1 MIAMPRKEFDIA
13 LFRPHYLLSNPHVQS
28 IFSGLFLRGESF
40 NYIRERFETPDGD
53 FFYFMN
59 TETYDQIPVDGDK
72 VGSVANYLRENI
84 KCNVVLYGEEV
95 IAIELPNVVTLT
107 VNQTDPGHK
116 GDTAQGALKPATLET
131 GIVVNVPLFINEGD
145 DIRVNTDSGEY
156 VERA

>member
-1 MIAMPRKEFDIA
+1 
-13 LFRPHYLLSNPHVQS
+13 
-28 IFSGLFLRGESF
+28 
-40 NYIRERFETPDGD
+40 
-53 FFYFMN
+53 MN

>member
-1 MIAMPRKEFDIA
+1 MKKVIKMQTVQVERKN
-13 LFRPHYLLSNPHVQS
+13 LCLL
-28 IFSGLFLRGESF
+28 
-40 NYIRERFETPDGD
+40 TK
-53 FFYFMN
+53 N
-59 TETYDQIPVDGDK
+59 TEFCRKGQ
-72 VGSVANYLRENI
+72 NLRENT

-131 GIVVNVPLFINEGD
+131 GIVVNVPLFINEGN

>member
-1 MIAMPRKEFDIA
+1 M
-13 LFRPHYLLSNPHVQS
+13 
-28 IFSGLFLRGESF
+28 
-40 NYIRERFETPDGD
+40 
-53 FFYFMN
+53 
-59 TETYDQIPVDGDK
+59 
-72 VGSVANYLRENI
+72 
-84 KCNVVLYGEEV
+84 
-95 IAIELPNVVTLT
+95 PNVVTLT